1 MSIEIVKDYMF
12 FFIFFCWGNWN
23 KNVGGVFELSYG
35 KFGEF
40 VVKSFL
46 YQVRAECR
54 CKRLSRKENRVKLL

>member
-12 FFIFFCWGNWN
+12 FFIFFWLVGNWN

-40 VVKSFL
+40 VV
-46 YQVRAECR
+46 EWIGTI
-54 CKRLSRKENRVKLL
+54 LLFIFGVNCNDV